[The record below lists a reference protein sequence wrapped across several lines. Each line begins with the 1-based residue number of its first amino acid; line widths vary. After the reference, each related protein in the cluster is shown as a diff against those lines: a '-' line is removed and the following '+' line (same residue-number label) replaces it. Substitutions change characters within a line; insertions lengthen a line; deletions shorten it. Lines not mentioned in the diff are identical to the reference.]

1 MSEVIL
7 WACSIC
13 AGAAVCLVC
22 EMLLPSGKIS
32 KVVKFA
38 VGVFMVGVIILPLGN
53 MIDAVASELDNI
65 EVEDYSAQLESTSEQ
80 DAAKLAKEN
89 VRELVEEQL
98 GEIGVSAQKIEIVT
112 DSDKLSDITG
122 IESVIYIN
130 NKDRGQGLKIKNRIK
145 DKLGLDCRIAVIGE
159 NEDE

>member
-7 WACSIC
+7 WASSIC

-32 KVVKFA
+32 KVVKFS
-38 VGVFMVGVIILPLGN
+38 VGVFMVGVIMLPLGN
-53 MIDAVASELDNI
+53 VINSVTSELDNI
-65 EVEDYSAQLESTSEQ
+65 KIQEYSSDFKGASEQ
-80 DAAKLAKEN
+80 DAASLAKEN
-89 VRELVEEQL
+89 VRELVEKQL
-98 GEIGVSAQKIEIVT
+98 GEIGVSAQKIEIIT

-130 NKDRGQGLKIKNRIK
+130 NKDRGQSLKIKNRIQ
-145 DKLGLDCRIAVIGE
+145 DRLGLDCRIAVIGE
-159 NEDE
+159 NKNE